1 MCRCLQLYLL
11 GRTKYDFEKC
21 ISMYFSP
28 IIALGKKKPA
38 RYCIDIWLSDQPDIW
53 QKSVSFVWIVSLILS
68 TKINEKIRIVFCWM
82 LFCKMVQETWSRSLV
97 VPLTSSFCMKNNSF
111 FRTNSP
117 IYFWNFFYPENNWS
131 PDLPNVVASIG
142 KNLSVVCTYISQV
155 LTPFL
160 DQFLIS
166 QGKQNIHFPSL
177 VTSAAVFLS

>member
-1 MCRCLQLYLL
+1 
-11 GRTKYDFEKC
+11 
-21 ISMYFSP
+21 
-28 IIALGKKKPA
+28 
-38 RYCIDIWLSDQPDIW
+38 
-53 QKSVSFVWIVSLILS
+53 
-68 TKINEKIRIVFCWM
+68 M

-131 PDLPNVVASIG
+131 PNLPNVVASIG
-142 KNLSVVCTYISQV
+142 CRTYISQV

-166 QGKQNIHFPSL
+166 QGSKTFIFQVWLLRLQFFYHNSIFLNNNILIFIKYISTANNSQIRQYFRYRSL
-177 VTSAAVFLS
+177 SGTF